1 MTMRTHVFGEYL
13 HENESIFFNRL
24 ACSYGAHE
32 EFFFYQK
39 RDRQSRDTLPLH
51 HKTSYFN
58 SSLIKKIK
66 KIRQERFT
74 VKWSPEHQPEPVAL
88 GTKMQLFEIA

>member
-39 RDRQSRDTLPLH
+39 RTKIVKLVPDSVKKGGNRMTL
-51 HKTSYFN
+51 
-58 SSLIKKIK
+58 
-66 KIRQERFT
+66 
-74 VKWSPEHQPEPVAL
+74 VKGCVW
-88 GTKMQLFEIA
+88 